1 MVVVNSEA
9 ARHVGSSKSRP
20 VAKRKHPIY
29 SLVVLRLKEDVRG
42 GFRRF
47 EMNCDGAVA
56 PGIFEL
62 MTPVSDKDKLHAELL
77 GGLTEAASLVTQLT
91 SEKQ

>member
-1 MVVVNSEA
+1 
-9 ARHVGSSKSRP
+9 
-20 VAKRKHPIY
+20 
-29 SLVVLRLKEDVRG
+29 VLRFKKDVRG

-47 EMNCDGAVA
+47 EMNGDGAVA

-62 MTPVSDKDKLHAELL
+62 MAAVSYKDKLHAELL